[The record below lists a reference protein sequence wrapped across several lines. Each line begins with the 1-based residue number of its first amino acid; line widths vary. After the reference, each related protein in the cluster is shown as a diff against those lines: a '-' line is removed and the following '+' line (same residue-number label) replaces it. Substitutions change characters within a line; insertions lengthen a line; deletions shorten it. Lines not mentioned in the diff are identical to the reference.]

1 VPAHLHSRRPERMRG
16 SAIQAGS
23 ISPQAETDGSGAAL
37 LGIGHGASRPARG
50 HIGSLLI
57 KVGISVRTML
67 VGCLTCLICA
77 VAAWS
82 CLISRAAADPATDF
96 PALPLPP
103 AVETLV
109 GFPQPHSAGR
119 ATHLEL
125 VRSEA
130 EQRGVPPEVADA
142 VVHVE
147 SAYDPN
153 AVGAVGEIGLMQV
166 RPETAAVL
174 GYAGT
179 AAGLHE
185 PTTNVRYGVRYLADA
200 WKLANGNLCRALMKY
215 RAGHGEERMSERS
228 VEYCRRARAHLA
240 AIGSPLANAPLPAAD
255 YFPDSPQQ
263 PVAQTRSQQARLR
276 LASGAGAMR
285 RVSPQELARRAKSRQ
300 LWAAHEARLQAITRK
315 LQPAQLRIAS
325 GV

>member
-1 VPAHLHSRRPERMRG
+1 MRG
-16 SAIQAGS
+16 FAIQASS
-23 ISPQAETDGSGAAL
+23 ISPQAETDHSGATL
-37 LGIGHGASRPARG
+37 LGIGRSVSRPALEQV
-50 HIGSLLI
+50 GSLRI
-57 KVGISVRTML
+57 KVGISVHKL
-67 VGCLTCLICA
+67 PVGCLTCLIFA
-77 VAAWS
+77 VATWS
-82 CLISRAAADPATDF
+82 CLASDAAADPATDF

-103 AVETLV
+103 VVETLV
-109 GFPQPHSAGR
+109 DFPQSHAAGR

-125 VRSEA
+125 VRRET
-130 EQRGVPPEVADA
+130 EERGLPSEVADA

-166 RPETAAVL
+166 RPETAALL

-185 PTTNVRYGVRYLADA
+185 PTTNVHYGVRYLAEA

-215 RAGHGEERMSERS
+215 RAGHGEERISERS

-255 YFPDSPQQ
+255 YFPNSPQQ
-263 PVAQTRSQQARLR
+263 PVAQARSQKVRLR
-276 LASGAGAMR
+276 LAAVASSG
-285 RVSPQELARRAKSRQ
+285 RVSSRELARRAKSRQ

-325 GV
+325 GI